1 MNLNKDVVVGDLTSD
16 APGSGARKNGGKPD
30 YGLLPLA
37 LIHAVFGP
45 LGYNPYHAP
54 SARDSTWVLEELA
67 NWQRVGT
74 RPCEREHLRCAMA
87 SSLGISPNTGDGWN
101 LEMFREAVDV
111 LTYGKG
117 KYAPWNW
124 AKGMPW
130 SVPFACAIR
139 HLIAISK
146 GEDIDPESGCS
157 HWGHVQANILMLLL
171 FSERYPEL
179 NDMPFGVL
187 KSPCGI

>member
-1 MNLNKDVVVGDLTSD
+1 MTDLNKDVVVGDLTSD

-30 YGLLPLA
+30 YGLLPLE
-37 LIHAVFGP
+37 LIFDVFE
-45 LGYNPYHAP
+45 
-54 SARDSTWVLEELA
+54 ARNYGADEPRSPRSSVSTLELLA
-67 NWQRVGT
+67 KWQRLGT
-74 RPCEREHLRCAMA
+74 KYDLVEALHETAGA
-87 SSLGISPNTGDGWN
+87 SAVDGRWN
-101 LEMFREAVDV
+101 LELFREAVDV

>member
-1 MNLNKDVVVGDLTSD
+1 MTDLNKDVVVGDLTSD

-30 YGLLPLA
+30 YGLLPLCL
-37 LIHAVFGP
+37 LI
-45 LGYNPYHAP
+45 
-54 SARDSTWVLEELA
+54 DKM
-67 NWQRVGT
+67 GT
-74 RPCEREHLRCAMA
+74 RY
-87 SSLGISPNTGDGWN
+87 SSSAVSSTRLPLAIIWSLSVWQKKGDVDSLIGALKESAGYSTGWN
-101 LEMFREAVDV
+101 LELFREAVDV

>member
-1 MNLNKDVVVGDLTSD
+1 MTDLNKDVVVGDLTSD

-30 YGLLPLA
+30 YGLLPLG
-37 LIHAVFGP
+37 LIFG
-45 LGYNPYHAP
+45 
-54 SARDSTWVLEELA
+54 VLQFESYSPIEPVAGRCPVTTLSLLSD
-67 NWQRVGT
+67 WQRRGALEDLKAAFHEAAGT
-74 RPCEREHLRCAMA
+74 SE
-87 SSLGISPNTGDGWN
+87 STGCWN
-101 LEMFREAVDV
+101 LEMFRESAEV
-111 LTYGKG
+111 LAYGKG

-157 HWGHVQANILMLLL
+157 HWGHVQANLLMLLL

-179 NDMPFGVL
+179 NDMPFAVL